1 MSNDVNNNRLVFGN
15 VVNTTN
21 VADVHENN
29 RNNAL
34 DSGASRPPP
43 WNDFTART
51 AAQIDFL
58 HKLTASTGNGGGG
71 SDLRQEHDGSV
82 SENHSFSLSDY
93 VPPSLREDLDLLG
106 AETYPPVFRENDRE
120 NLVVY
125 NAWEM
130 GVYDPSGTNEDRP
143 ELSFLAIGLGQYTP
157 PQDAPP
163 QGQQA
168 DRNDQL
174 YGAHIDGDITP
185 PLTAQSGTPP
195 TAPSTGGPVAA
206 TDPLPF
212 HSAPLQPYL
221 GQGSAPK
228 PLSDYDVRPLKK
240 RPAAEKY
247 PNDHEP
253 SEIPEFEALSDKAKE
268 LVEKKLS
275 LLRDGNTEI
284 QKKEGGWLKKHE
296 RDAITFVGSHYNVSQ
311 AALARAFGC
320 GRTAISQ
327 LLSGKT
333 FSTNSTRKR
342 ERSVLLA
349 DTDGTLSDDVHAV
362 ASKIEDCI
370 NNGDRYEPARTFTSQ
385 SDFSDVERKA
395 ITHLYQETDHQP
407 KEIAKAFDTESVII
421 TNINRQQQNKDRK
434 LAKSKFE
441 V

>member
-1 MSNDVNNNRLVFGN
+1 
-15 VVNTTN
+15 VNTTN
-21 VADVHENN
+21 VADVHQNN

-34 DSGASRPPP
+34 DSGASRPLP

-106 AETYPPVFRENDRE
+106 AETYPPVFRENDRA

-125 NAWEM
+125 NAWGM

-168 DRNDQL
+168 DRNGQL
-174 YGAHIDGDITP
+174 YGAHIGGDITP
-185 PLTAQSGTPP
+185 PLTAQSDTPP
-195 TAPSTGGPVAA
+195 TAPSVTA

-212 HSAPLQPYL
+212 HSAPLQPCL

-228 PLSDYDVRPLKK
+228 SLSEYDVRPLKK
-240 RPAAEKY
+240 RPAPEKY
-247 PNDHEP
+247 ANDHKP
-253 SEIPEFEALSDKAKE
+253 SKIPEFEALSDNAKE
-268 LVEKKLS
+268 LVETKLS

-284 QKKEGGWLKKHE
+284 QKKERRRLKEHE
-296 RDAITFVGSHYNVSQ
+296 RDAIIFLGFHYYEFSQ
-311 AALARAFGC
+311 RALARAFGC
-320 GRTAISQ
+320 DQKTISNLLVGR
-327 LLSGKT
+327 T

-342 ERSVLLA
+342 
-349 DTDGTLSDDVHAV
+349 TLSDDARAV
-362 ASKIEDCI
+362 ASKIKDCI
-370 NNGDRYEPARTFTSQ
+370 NNGVRYKPAETFASLRH
-385 SDFSDVERKA
+385 FSDVERKA
-395 ITHLYQETDHQP
+395 IMQLYPDHQP
-407 KEIAKAFDTESVII
+407 REIAKAFGATPAII
-421 TNINRQQQNKDRK
+421 SSIFFQQQQSKDRK
-434 LAKSKFE
+434 FSEIEFK